1 MKFFLRLLL
10 LLSVLP
16 LSAQTGIYIPS
27 AKPIKNMQRA
37 MVNPEHFCLLIHY
50 PGSAPDYPVDALD
63 WLDSAYSVAFSRS
76 NPMLYSITI
85 EGYSNNQSLNTQRV
99 DAVYNYF
106 ANRSYAPFPI
116 RYAANP
122 ISCHCHGDTLEL
134 VRYEVPVDR
143 RAFITNDLPPSRRTF
158 NGSIDLDNCVLVSFR
173 NNPDECL
180 GAARGCIIPAH
191 DTTIRAYY
199 ASVFIKQGA
208 LYSVRGTKDT
218 CPPNPLFS
226 IEEHL
231 DYRPILEDYF
241 LVPHRKQIILQ
252 VGYVVLHSSI
262 NRAYGECSQPLPDS
276 IYVRFPVTQDQ
287 LDSKIRIF
295 GKKHSPKG
303 TEYKAL
309 TTKKIPSKVSLNI
322 QAAINVSQLDT
333 IFLGKRIQPDEI
345 DDYFYECKTDLEQG
359 SFTYNGRHYK
369 AYRLDRHG
377 NFEIKKPLRLLLRIV
392 DDEPD
397 PLDDDDADSPASD
410 PRYSD
415 DESLDE

>member
-122 ISCHCHGDTLEL
+122 ISCHCHGDTFEL

-287 LDSKIRIF
+287 LASSARSTRPRAPNTRRSPP
-295 GKKHSPKG
+295 KKSLPRSPS
-303 TEYKAL
+303 TSRR
-309 TTKKIPSKVSLNI
+309 PSMSPSSTPSSW
-322 QAAINVSQLDT
+322 ANVSSPTKSTTTSTSARPTSNRVPSPTTVATTRPIASTVTATTRSRSRSVSSCASSTTNRTRSTTTTPTPPPPILAT
-333 IFLGKRIQPDEI
+333 PTTSRS
-345 DDYFYECKTDLEQG
+345 T
-359 SFTYNGRHYK
+359 S
-369 AYRLDRHG
+369 
-377 NFEIKKPLRLLLRIV
+377 
-392 DDEPD
+392 D
-397 PLDDDDADSPASD
+397 PL
-410 PRYSD
+410 
-415 DESLDE
+415 